1 MNAATSI
8 ILAGVGGKGVITV
21 TNVLSQGL
29 VALGYD
35 VKVSEV
41 HGMSQRGGSVHAQVR
56 FGDKIFSPLIEMG
69 TADYIVGFDQIE
81 ALRWGSFLKQDGRM
95 LVNLAELNE
104 DIYKGKYD
112 DSFSRYQ
119 HVSFVEGR
127 AIAMET
133 GNVRNENFVMLG
145 ALLQLL
151 GFEFAAWKSTMEKY
165 IKKQYQEDSILALLR
180 GMRDQAAMEEKE
192 TVYEL

>member
-1 MNAATSI
+1 MTAATSI

-56 FGDKIFSPLIEMG
+56 FGDKIYSPLIEMG

-81 ALRWGSFLKQDGRM
+81 ALRWGSFLKQEGRM

-104 DIYKGKYD
+104 DTYKGKYED
-112 DSFSRYQ
+112 NFSRYK
-119 HVSFVEGR
+119 HVTYVEGT
-127 AIAMET
+127 AIAKET

-145 ALLQLL
+145 ALLQAL
-151 GFEFAAWKSTMEKY
+151 GFEFGAWKSTMEKY
-165 IKKQYQEDSILALLR
+165 IKKQYQEDSILSLLR
-180 GMRDQAAMEEKE
+180 GMREQRVAREKE

>member
-1 MNAATSI
+1 MTAATSI

-56 FGDKIFSPLIEMG
+56 FGDKIYSPLIEMG

-81 ALRWGSFLKQDGRM
+81 ALRWGSFLKQEGRM

-104 DIYKGKYD
+104 DTYKGKYE
-112 DSFSRYQ
+112 DSFSRYK
-119 HVSFVEGR
+119 HVTYVEGT
-127 AIAMET
+127 AIAKET

-145 ALLQLL
+145 ALLQAL
-151 GFEFAAWKSTMEKY
+151 GFEFGAWKSTMEKY
-165 IKKQYQEDSILALLR
+165 IKKQYQEDSILSLLR
-180 GMRDQAAMEEKE
+180 GMREQRVVEEKE

>member
-1 MNAATSI
+1 MTAATSI

-21 TNVLSQGL
+21 TNVLSHGL

-41 HGMSQRGGSVHAQVR
+41 YGMSQRGGSVHSQVR
-56 FGDKIFSPLIEMG
+56 FGDKIYSPLIEMG

-81 ALRWGSFLKQDGRM
+81 ALRWGTFLKQDGQM

-104 DIYKGKYD
+104 DIYKGKYE
-112 DSFSRYQ
+112 DSFSRYRR
-119 HVSFVEGR
+119 VTFVEAQ
-127 AIAMET
+127 AIAKET

-145 ALLQLL
+145 ALLQSL
-151 GFEFAAWKSTMEKY
+151 GFEFAAWQSTLEKVV
-165 IKKQYQEDSILALLR
+165 KRQYQEDSIRSLLR
-180 GMRDQAAMEEKE
+180 GMSEQAALEEKE
-192 TVYEL
+192 NVYER

>member
-1 MNAATSI
+1 MTAATSI

-56 FGDKIFSPLIEMG
+56 FGDKIYSPLIEMG

-81 ALRWGSFLKQDGRM
+81 ALRWGSFLKQEGRM

-104 DIYKGKYD
+104 DTYKGKYE
-112 DSFSRYQ
+112 DSFSRYK
-119 HVSFVEGR
+119 HVTYVEGT
-127 AIAMET
+127 AIAKET
-133 GNVRNENFVMLG
+133 GNVWNENFVMLG
-145 ALLQLL
+145 ALLQAL
-151 GFEFAAWKSTMEKY
+151 GFEFDVWKSTMEKY
-165 IKKQYQEDSILALLR
+165 IKKQYQEDSILSLLR
-180 GMRDQAAMEEKE
+180 GMREQRVVEEKE

>member
-1 MNAATSI
+1 MTAATSI

-56 FGDKIFSPLIEMG
+56 FGDKIYSPLIEMG

-81 ALRWGSFLKQDGRM
+81 ALRWGSFLKQEGRM

-104 DIYKGKYD
+104 DTYKGKYE
-112 DSFSRYQ
+112 DSFSRYK
-119 HVSFVEGR
+119 HVTYVEGT
-127 AIAMET
+127 AIAKET
-133 GNVRNENFVMLG
+133 GNVRNENFVILG
-145 ALLQLL
+145 ALLQAL
-151 GFEFAAWKSTMEKY
+151 GFEFDVWKSTMEKY
-165 IKKQYQEDSILALLR
+165 IKKQYQEDSILSLLR
-180 GMRDQAAMEEKE
+180 GMREQRVVEEKE

>member
-1 MNAATSI
+1 MTAATSI

-56 FGDKIFSPLIEMG
+56 FGDKIYSPLIEMG

-81 ALRWGSFLKQDGRM
+81 ALRWGSFLKQEGRM

-104 DIYKGKYD
+104 DTYKGKYE
-112 DSFSRYQ
+112 DSFSRYK
-119 HVSFVEGR
+119 HVTYVEGT
-127 AIAMET
+127 AIAKET

-145 ALLQLL
+145 ALLQAL
-151 GFEFAAWKSTMEKY
+151 GFEFDVWKSTMEKY
-165 IKKQYQEDSILALLR
+165 IKKQYQEDSILSLLR
-180 GMRDQAAMEEKE
+180 GMREQRVVEEKE

>member
-1 MNAATSI
+1 MNTATSI

-29 VALGYD
+29 VTLGYD

-56 FGDKIFSPLIEMG
+56 FGDKIYSPLIEMG

-112 DSFSRYQ
+112 DSFSRYM

-127 AIAMET
+127 AIAKET

>member
-1 MNAATSI
+1 MTAATSI

-56 FGDKIFSPLIEMG
+56 FGDKIYSPLIEMG

-81 ALRWGSFLKQDGRM
+81 ALRWGSFLKQEGRM

-104 DIYKGKYD
+104 DTYKGKYED
-112 DSFSRYQ
+112 NFSRYK
-119 HVSFVEGR
+119 HITYVEGT
-127 AIAMET
+127 AIAKET

-145 ALLQLL
+145 ALLQAL
-151 GFEFAAWKSTMEKY
+151 GFEFDVWKSTMEKY
-165 IKKQYQEDSILALLR
+165 IKKQYQEDSILSLLR
-180 GMRDQAAMEEKE
+180 GMREQRVAREKE

>member
-56 FGDKIFSPLIEMG
+56 FGDKIYSPLIEMG

-127 AIAMET
+127 AIAKET

-180 GMRDQAAMEEKE
+180 GMRDQAAVEVKE

>member
-1 MNAATSI
+1 MTAATSI

-56 FGDKIFSPLIEMG
+56 FGDKIYSPLIEMG

-81 ALRWGSFLKQDGRM
+81 ALRWGSFLKLEGRM

-104 DIYKGKYD
+104 DTYKGKYD
-112 DSFSRYQ
+112 DSFSRYK
-119 HVSFVEGR
+119 HVTYVEGT
-127 AIAMET
+127 AIAKET

-145 ALLQLL
+145 ALLQAL
-151 GFEFAAWKSTMEKY
+151 GFEFDVWKSTMEKY
-165 IKKQYQEDSILALLR
+165 IKKQYQEDSILSLLR
-180 GMRDQAAMEEKE
+180 GMREQRAVEEKE